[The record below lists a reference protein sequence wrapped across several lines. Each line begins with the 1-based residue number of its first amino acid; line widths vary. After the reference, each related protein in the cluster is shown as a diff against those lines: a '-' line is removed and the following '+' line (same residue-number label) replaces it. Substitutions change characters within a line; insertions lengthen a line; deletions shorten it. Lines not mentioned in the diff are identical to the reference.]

1 MADTISAIGTVHTS
15 LNYAER
21 MPVQKLDQD
30 DFIKILVAQ
39 LTSQDPMNPQ
49 KDTEFVGQMAQFS
62 SLESTKSM
70 QTEIKTLRANSMIG
84 KTVEVAVNRDAN
96 VVGEVTAVVNEKG
109 EPKIVIGDRSYAL
122 SDVVRV
128 DASVTPASNPPATTS
143 TSNQ

>member
-15 LNYAER
+15 LNYADR
-21 MPVQKLDQD
+21 VPVQKLDQD

-96 VVGEVTAVVNEKG
+96 VVGEVTAVVHEKG
-109 EPKIVIGDRSYAL
+109 EPKIVIGDRSYSLA
-122 SDVVRV
+122 DVVRV
-128 DASVTPASNPPATTS
+128 DASVEPVNPPATS
-143 TSNQ
+143 PTSNQ